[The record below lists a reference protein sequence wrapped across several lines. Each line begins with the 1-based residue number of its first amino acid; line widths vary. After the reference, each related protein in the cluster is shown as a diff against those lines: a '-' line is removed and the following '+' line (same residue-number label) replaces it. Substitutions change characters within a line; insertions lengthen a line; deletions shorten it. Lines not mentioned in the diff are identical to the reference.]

1 MKKTEYLAELDRY
14 LRKLPEADYK
24 EAMEYFTEYF
34 DEAGEDKEEEVI
46 RELGTPK
53 EAANEIIHNILG
65 KTLVEDKPRSY
76 KQTLTIA
83 VLAIL
88 AAPIGLPLVIALL
101 GFLLGVALFILGI
114 LLAGVILLLALFAV
128 GIFYMVDAVNL
139 WQQVSLSAASISFGG
154 GMFAVGVGLL
164 ACLILYQL
172 IKLCGR
178 GLLLLIHTLTK
189 KGEKA

>member
-53 EAANEIIHNILG
+53 EAASEIIHNILG
-65 KTLVEDKPRSY
+65 KTLAEDKPRSY
-76 KQTLTIA
+76 KQSLTIA
-83 VLAIL
+83 ALATL
-88 AAPIGLPLVIALL
+88 AAPIGLPLAIALL
-101 GFLLGVALFILGI
+101 SFLLGVVLFILGI
-114 LLAGVILLLALFAV
+114 MLVGVILLLALFSV

-154 GMFAVGVGLL
+154 GMLAVGIGLL